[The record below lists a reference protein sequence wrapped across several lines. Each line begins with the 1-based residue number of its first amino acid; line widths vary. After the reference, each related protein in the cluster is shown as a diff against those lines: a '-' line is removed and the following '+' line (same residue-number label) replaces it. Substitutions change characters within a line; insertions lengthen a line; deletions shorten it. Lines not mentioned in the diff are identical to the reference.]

1 MPVTSAHFLCFL
13 SLVVL
18 LGVIV
23 PRRFRWVLLLTGS
36 YLFYVSWQWA
46 GFLFLIAQTLLA
58 YGAALMIDS
67 ASSTRLRGLGI
78 GIGLVSTL
86 GALLFL
92 KYAGWTGQTGAAV
105 LGRFGMH
112 VHVPAPHPW
121 LPLGVS
127 FFTCGYAGYLI
138 DVFRGSL
145 PADRH
150 LGRVAL
156 LGSFFPYVACGPIPR
171 AGRLL
176 AQFHEPLDLDEERAR
191 SGGLQLLWGLF
202 KKLVIADRL
211 GSYVD
216 PVFAQ
221 VHAQSAPTLL
231 LAGYFFAFQIYSDFS
246 GYSDIAIGAARMLG
260 IDLAENF
267 QRPYFARSIG
277 EFWRRW
283 HISLSTWF
291 RDYLYI
297 PLGGSRTSKSRWAVN
312 VSIVFLVSGL
322 WHGANW
328 TFVVWGA
335 LHGIYLILERF
346 TSAPRD
352 RLWEMLKLSWLRPI
366 VATVVSFHLVLL
378 GWIVFRA
385 STLSDAWYVVRQL
398 PRSFSGRPWLGDSQ
412 LTTAISLGAIAALIG
427 AECVAAIEF
436 PSIGLKGS
444 ACAISVRWAVAVALI
459 VSILLLGVSS
469 NAFIYGKF

>member
-1 MPVTSAHFLCFL
+1 MSVTSAHFLYFL
-13 SLVVL
+13 GLFVLVGL
-18 LGVIV
+18 IM
-23 PRRFRWVLLLTGS
+23 PRRLRWALLLTGS
-36 YLFYVSWQWA
+36 YWFYLSWQWA
-46 GFLFLIAQTLLA
+46 GFLFLIAQTLLT
-58 YGAALMIDS
+58 YCAALVIDGS
-67 ASSTRLRGLGI
+67 QSSRQRRLGI

-86 GALLFL
+86 GSLLFL
-92 KYAGWTGQTGAAV
+92 KYAGLIGRTGTEV
-105 LGRFGMH
+105 LGWLGMH
-112 VHVPAPHPW
+112 VPVPSPHPW

-127 FFTCGYAGYLI
+127 FFTLGYAGYLI
-138 DVFRGSL
+138 DVYKGSS

-150 LGRVAL
+150 IGRVAL
-156 LGSFFPYVACGPIPR
+156 LGSFFPYVVCGPIPR

-176 AQFHEPLDLDEERAR
+176 AQFREPAALDEERLR

-231 LAGYFFAFQIYSDFS
+231 LASYFFAFQIYCDFS

-260 IDLAENF
+260 VDLVENF

-297 PLGGSRTSKSRWAVN
+297 PLGGSRSSKPRWAVN

-328 TFVVWGA
+328 TFAAWGV
-335 LHGIYLILERF
+335 LHGVYLILERF
-346 TSAPRD
+346 TSAARD
-352 RLWEMLKLSWLRPI
+352 RLWSMLKLQWLRPF
-366 VATVVSFHLVLL
+366 VAMVVSFHLVLL

-385 STLSDAWYVVRQL
+385 STLSDAWHVVRQL

-412 LTTAISLGAIAALIG
+412 LTTVISLGAIAVLIG
-427 AECVAAIEF
+427 VEWIAAMEL

-444 ACAISVRWAVAVALI
+444 ACAVPVRWAVTAALI

-469 NAFIYGKF
+469 NGFIYGKF